1 MNNNYNLLMARRI
14 NMIEQNTNEE
24 YIRKFNLSLDTIKRK
39 KKRTYLNKPI
49 SPFLL
54 PPCSEGVCL

>member
-39 KKRTYLNKPI
+39 KKEN
-49 SPFLL
+49 
-54 PPCSEGVCL
+54 

>member
-39 KKRTYLNKPI
+39 NKRKLKPKELDELKYLIKD
-49 SPFLL
+49 
-54 PPCSEGVCL
+54 

>member
-24 YIRKFNLSLDTIKRK
+24 YIRKFNLSLDNRPV
-39 KKRTYLNKPI
+39 RQGY
-49 SPFLL
+49 
-54 PPCSEGVCL
+54 